1 MDYRFVVKKEIESY
15 FDNTDYSVGEI
26 LRNIISEKLTGI
38 VVINKSR
45 FTEISDE
52 QWYKIIEDSFKDI
65 DDKVIKSNE
74 EFELT
79 INKMA
84 DNEQ

>member
-38 VVINKSR
+38 VVINKGR

>member
-38 VVINKSR
+38 VVINKGR

-52 QWYKIIEDSFKDI
+52 QWYKIIEDSFKDM

>member
-1 MDYRFVVKKEIESY
+1 LDYRIVVKKEIENY
-15 FDNTDYSVGEI
+15 FDSTDYSVGEI

-52 QWYKIIEDSFKDI
+52 QWYKIIEDSFKSI
-65 DDKVIKSNE
+65 DDKVIKSDE

-79 INKMA
+79 INKMVN
-84 DNEQ
+84 NEQ